1 MATSRV
7 KELEGQIRELQQEL
21 HVLILNKEKELA
33 ESMQASLCNV
43 EENIHNA
50 QNQSTENT
58 DNTVEV
64 KKNQSAE
71 NTDTTVKDE
80 KIQST
85 NSPDR
90 KEGTL
95 IGKRSEIKPSSFKG
109 SELEDWV
116 IWLRNYEQ
124 ISSLNN
130 WSENFK
136 LARIPTV
143 LEGDANL
150 KYWEC
155 TEEERQNWN
164 NLTKAL
170 SAKFAPE
177 SNRATFQAALE
188 SRHRRKDESLD
199 AYMSAIKSL
208 ARKAFPEWDDK
219 YRDIMVRK
227 YFTDGLEETL
237 KIWVLQ
243 ANPKTAEEALQV
255 ALRTEANLN
264 KKQGVTANMANSQQS
279 INTTDLAE
287 AITIALEKRGI
298 GSRRSNTSMGRGG
311 RGQRNWQ
318 NRGGGQG
325 NRQGTCHACGQHGHF
340 WRDMEC
346 PKSPHNQGNGRGTGA
361 QGQANS
367 RPW

>member
-1 MATSRV
+1 MH
-7 KELEGQIRELQQEL
+7 KIK
-21 HVLILNKEKELA
+21 VLRTMIKQLKLSKNKG
-33 ESMQASLCNV
+33 
-43 EENIHNA
+43 
-50 QNQSTENT
+50 
-58 DNTVEV
+58 
-64 KKNQSAE
+64 AE
-71 NTDTTVKDE
+71 NTDTRVKDE
-80 KIQST
+80 KNQST
-85 NSPDR
+85 NIPDR

-116 IWLRNYEQ
+116 IWLRNYEH

-155 TEEERQNWN
+155 TEEDQNWN

-177 SNRATFQAALE
+177 SNRATFQDALE

-199 AYMSAIKSL
+199 AYMRAIKSL

-237 KIWVLQ
+237 KIGVLQ
-243 ANPKTAEEALQV
+243 ANPNTAEAQV

-264 KKQGVTANMANSQQS
+264 KKQGATANMANSQQS
-279 INTTDLAE
+279 INTTDLEE
-287 AITIALEKRGI
+287 AMTIALEKRGI
-298 GSRRSNTSMGRGG
+298 GSRSSNTSTGRGG
-311 RGQRNWQ
+311 RGQRNWK
-318 NRGGGQG
+318 NRGGDQG
-325 NRQGTCHACGQHGHF
+325 NRQDARHACGQHGHV
-340 WRDMEC
+340 WRDI
-346 PKSPHNQGNGRGTGA
+346 
-361 QGQANS
+361 
-367 RPW
+367 

>member
-1 MATSRV
+1 MIKQLKLS
-7 KELEGQIRELQQEL
+7 K
-21 HVLILNKEKELA
+21 NKG
-33 ESMQASLCNV
+33 
-43 EENIHNA
+43 
-50 QNQSTENT
+50 
-58 DNTVEV
+58 
-64 KKNQSAE
+64 AE
-71 NTDTTVKDE
+71 NTDTRVKDE
-80 KIQST
+80 KNQST
-85 NSPDR
+85 NIHNR

-116 IWLRNYEQ
+116 IWLRNYEH

-155 TEEERQNWN
+155 TEEEDQNWN

-188 SRHRRKDESLD
+188 SRNRRKDESLD

-243 ANPKTAEEALQV
+243 ANPKTAEAQV

-264 KKQGVTANMANSQQS
+264 KKQGATANMANSQQS
-279 INTTDLAE
+279 INTTDLEE
-287 AITIALEKRGI
+287 AMTIALEKRGI
-298 GSRRSNTSMGRGG
+298 GSRSSNTST
-311 RGQRNWQ
+311 GQRNWK

-325 NRQGTCHACGQHGHF
+325 N
-340 WRDMEC
+340 
-346 PKSPHNQGNGRGTGA
+346 
-361 QGQANS
+361 
-367 RPW
+367 